1 MTVGEDVCEVIITA
15 DDEGWLIDFTRTL
28 VTERLA
34 ACGHHQPIR
43 SVYRWQGSMQEEREL
58 RVALHTRRSLVEPI
72 IARVHEAHPY
82 DVPCVL
88 ALPVV
93 TGNPDYLSWV
103 LAETQGEP
111 DAGVSQTQG

>member
-1 MTVGEDVCEVIITA
+1 MTAYGRDMSDVDAPDEICEVIITA
-15 DDEGWLIDFTRTL
+15 DDEGWLIDVTRAL

-43 SVYRWQGSMQEEREL
+43 SVYRWEGALQEEREV
-58 RVALHTRRSLVEPI
+58 RVALHTRRSLVDTITE
-72 IARVHEAHPY
+72 RVSAAHPY

-93 TGNPDYLSWV
+93 GGNQAYLDWV
-103 LAETQGEP
+103 LAET
-111 DAGVSQTQG
+111 SS